1 MDVCIS
7 QNLLT
12 SYLHTLS
19 AGDGW
24 TIATHPCPPKE
35 DALDTIDK
43 QVLKILEDDGALFS
57 DLSVMLNFNFSS
69 FSIELDFLASQG
81 GLRRC
86 WSWKVKIL
94 VQINVPKPDF
104 FFWILHIYYG
114 IRQHQQYF
122 LVKKKKGPQYALG
135 LQQHINAQ
143 S

>member
-7 QNLLT
+7 QNLLN

-81 GLRRC
+81 GLRRGGGVIVHDLLDD
-86 WSWKVKIL
+86 SARTL
-94 VQINVPKPDF
+94 GP
-104 FFWILHIYYG
+104 
-114 IRQHQQYF
+114 
-122 LVKKKKGPQYALG
+122 LVKATCTAVTYSP
-135 LQQHINAQ
+135 H
-143 S
+143 